1 MNNDVATVATVTKEI
16 GELKELL
23 NEFSTDFKEVKALLH
38 GIRLGLNQLAKTNNL
53 SLASHELEARRKR
66 QRLSDLEA
74 ARLSIQKA
82 RSLQIPPLLES

>member
-1 MNNDVATVATVTKEI
+1 MNNDVATIAKEL

-38 GIRLGLNQLAKTNNL
+38 GIRLDLNQLAKTNNL

-66 QRLSDLEA
+66 QRLADLEA

-82 RSLQIPPLLES
+82 DSLRIPSLRESRT

>member
-1 MNNDVATVATVTKEI
+1 MNNDVATITKEL

-23 NEFSTDFKEVKALLH
+23 NEFSTDFKEVKALLR
-38 GIRLGLNQLAKTNNL
+38 GIRLDLNQLAKTNNL

-66 QRLSDLEA
+66 QRLADLEA

-82 RSLQIPPLLES
+82 RSPQIPSLLEPRT

>member
-1 MNNDVATVATVTKEI
+1 MNNDVATVAKEL

-38 GIRLGLNQLAKTNNL
+38 GIRLDLNQLAKTTNL

-66 QRLSDLEA
+66 QRLADLEA
-74 ARLSIQKA
+74 ARLSIEKA
-82 RSLQIPPLLES
+82 RSLQIPPLLESRA